1 MLFSMNW
8 IGDFVDLSDLDIK
21 AKKAL
26 IDRFTLSTAEVEDI
40 YYKGADTHGVI
51 VAKIKSVKDHPSSK
65 KLHLLKVD
73 TGAEIVD
80 CVCGAPNV
88 REGMTVAFATVG
100 GAVSGMEIAA
110 REVAGFPSMGMCCS
124 EAELGLSADNS
135 GLWEL
140 PDELAAGTDIKSV
153 YPVDDVI
160 FEVDNKSL
168 TNRPD
173 LWGHYGVAREIAA
186 ILGRPLLPV
195 PKRNLSEFAHLPPVD
210 IDIRDTEHA
219 YRYIGVKAE
228 NITRHE
234 SPAYMRIR
242 LFYCGSRAINFL
254 ADLTNY
260 VMMEI
265 GQPMHAFDLRKVDKI
280 EVQRYAKE
288 FTFTTLDHEERTIDN
303 RILMICSHEEPVA
316 IAGIKGGL
324 ASGIEDDT
332 TSLLLE
338 SATFDGVCIRKASTA
353 LGLRTDAS
361 MRYEKMLDPHQAAV
375 AAARFL
381 HLLLEI
387 DPEARIIS
395 AATDKYVYEYP
406 TIEIDIDKAY
416 YDRYTGID
424 IPADRICST
433 LTALGFEVDR
443 EGDAFHVTVPSWR
456 ATKDVT
462 IKADLIE
469 EVTRIYG
476 YDNFAVNPS
485 LSPIKPVRADR
496 GKTDDNRAKD
506 LLVASYGMHEV
517 HSYIWCDA
525 ANYKE
530 MNISLPENPKIINAQ
545 TPEHAVLRASLVPT
559 LLHFLTENKGFSDR
573 YGLFE
578 IGRAVQGYAEDG
590 SCLERRK
597 LAIAL
602 YDKTADEE
610 EAFLTLRDAVV
621 SIFRSIKHVTPVFVA
636 TAEPA
641 DYMHPA
647 NAYDVTVDGVC
658 YGTLSVPHPG
668 VKGKLDK
675 KAAFAFAE
683 IDMDTFSAMA
693 PVAIKY
699 LAPSRFPDMALDFSF
714 AVDPAAVNFDELCAD
729 CHAAENALIAEKK
742 AAQSEKAPEERETVE
757 KLLTAITVA
766 DVYKSESE
774 SSLTVRFNF
783 SSKTRTLTRAE
794 LTPITDAMLAALKE
808 KGIALK
814 D

>member
-8 IGDFVDLSDLDIK
+8 IGDFVDLSGLDK
-21 AKKAL
+21 KEKKAL

-40 YYKGADTHGVI
+40 IYKGEDTYGVI
-51 VAKIKSVKDHPSSK
+51 VAKIKSVKEHPHSK

-73 TGAEIVD
+73 TGTEVVD

-110 REVAGFPSMGMCCS
+110 REVAGFHSMGMCCS

-140 PDELAAGTDIKSV
+140 PDELAAGTDIKSI

-186 ILGRPLLPV
+186 IAGLPLSPI
-195 PKRNLSEFAHLPPVD
+195 PKRDLSEFAHLPPVD

-219 YRYIGVKAE
+219 YRYIGVKVE
-228 NITRHE
+228 NITRHA

-387 DPEARIIS
+387 DPEAMVIS
-395 AATDKYVYEYP
+395 AATDKYVHEYP

-424 IPADRICST
+424 IPADRIHST
-433 LTALGFEVDR
+433 LAALGFEVER
-443 EGDAFHVTVPSWR
+443 SGDAFHVTVPSWR

-525 ANYKE
+525 ADYKE

-545 TPEHAVLRASLVPT
+545 TPDHAVLRASLVPT
-559 LLHFLTENKGFSDR
+559 LLHFLTQNKGFSER

-578 IGRAVQGYAEDG
+578 IGRAVKGFAADG
-590 SCLERRK
+590 SCNETRQ
-597 LAIAL
+597 LALAF

-610 EAFLTLRDAVV
+610 TVFLTARDAVV
-621 SIFRSIKHVTPVFVA
+621 SLFRSIKHVTPVFVPM
-636 TAEPA
+636 EDPA

-647 NAYDVTVDGVC
+647 NAYAVTVDGVA
-658 YGTLSVPHPG
+658 YGTLSVPHPA
-668 VKGKLDK
+668 VKSKLDK
-675 KAAFAFAE
+675 KASFAFAE
-683 IDMDTFSAMA
+683 IDMGTFSAMA
-693 PVAIKY
+693 PVGIKY
-699 LAPSRFPDMALDFSF
+699 QAPSRFPDMDVDFSF
-714 AVDPAAVNFDELCAD
+714 AVKPADLNFDTLCAI
-729 CHAAENALIAEKK
+729 CRASAAE
-742 AAQSEKAPEERETVE
+742 
-757 KLLTAITVA
+757 LLKGIKVT
-766 DVYKSESE
+766 DVYESE
-774 SSLTVRFNF
+774 EDSSITVRFTF
-783 SSKTRTLTRAE
+783 SSDERTLTRAE
-794 LTPITDAMLAALKE
+794 LTPITDAMLAALAE

-814 D
+814 DQ

>member
-8 IGDFVDLSDLDIK
+8 IGDFVDLSGLDK
-21 AKKAL
+21 EAL
-26 IDRFTLSTAEVEDI
+26 IKRFTLSTAEVEDI
-40 YYKGADTHGVI
+40 YYKGKDTYGVI
-51 VAKIKSVKDHPSSK
+51 VAKIQSVENHPSSQ

-73 TGAEIVD
+73 TGKEVVD

-100 GAVSGMEIAA
+100 GAVGGMAIEP
-110 REVAGFPSMGMCCS
+110 RKVAGFTSYGMCCS
-124 EAELGLSADNS
+124 EAELGISADNS

-140 PDELAAGTDIKSV
+140 PDELTAGTDIKSV
-153 YPVDDVI
+153 YPIDDVV

-186 ILGRPLLPV
+186 LAERPLLPV
-195 PKRNLSEFAHLPPVD
+195 PKKSLSEYGHLPPVD

-228 NITRHE
+228 NITCHT

-303 RILMICSHEEPVA
+303 RVLMISSHEEPVA

-338 SATFDGVCIRKASTA
+338 SATFDGVCVRKASTA

-361 MRYEKMLDPHQAAV
+361 MRYEKMLDPHLAPIATG
-375 AAARFL
+375 RFL
-381 HLLLEI
+381 YLLLEI
-387 DPEARIIS
+387 DPDAKVIS
-395 AATDKYVYEYP
+395 AATDKYVHEYP
-406 TIEIDIDKAY
+406 TITMDIDKAY

-424 IPADRICST
+424 IPTDRICGT
-433 LTALGFEVDR
+433 LTALGFGVERDGDR
-443 EGDAFHVTVPSWR
+443 FHVTVPSHR

-485 LSPIKPVRADR
+485 LSPIKPVRADK

-506 LLVASYGMHEV
+506 LLVSSYSMHEV

-525 ANYKE
+525 VNYKE

-545 TPEHAVLRASLVPT
+545 TPDHAVLRASLVPT
-559 LLHFLTENKGFSDR
+559 LLHFLTQNRGFSDR

-578 IGRAVQGYAEDG
+578 IGRAVKGYAEDG
-590 SCLERRK
+590 SCNERK
-597 LAIAL
+597 MLAIAL
-602 YDKTADEE
+602 YDRTADEE
-610 EAFLTLRDAVV
+610 AAFLSVRDMVV
-621 SIFRSIKHVTPVFVA
+621 SLFRSIKHMEPVFVPMDEA
-636 TAEPA
+636 T

-647 NAYDVTVDGVC
+647 NAFAITADGKV
-658 YGTLSVPHPG
+658 YGYLSVPHPA
-668 VKGKLDK
+668 VKSKLDK
-675 KAAFAFAE
+675 KASFAFAE
-683 IDMDTFSAMA
+683 IDMADFNELA
-693 PVAIKY
+693 PSPIKY
-699 LAPSRFPDMALDFSF
+699 KVPSRFPDMQVDFSF
-714 AVDPAAVNFDELCAD
+714 AIDPAAVNFDALCRMCYFTAG
-729 CHAAENALIAEKK
+729 E
-742 AAQSEKAPEERETVE
+742 
-757 KLLTAITVA
+757 LLTDVSVA
-766 DVYKSESE
+766 DIYEGEGE
-774 SSLTVRFNF
+774 SSITLRFTF
-783 SSKTRTLTRAE
+783 SSNERTLSRAE
-794 LTPITDAMLAALKE
+794 LTPITDKLLTALAEKGLPLKE
-808 KGIALK
+808 
-814 D
+814 

>member
-8 IGDFVDLSDLDIK
+8 IGDFVNLSDLDND
-21 AKKAL
+21 AKRAL
-26 IDRFTLSTAEVEDI
+26 INRFTLSTAEVEDI
-40 YYKGADTHGVI
+40 YYKGADTYGVI
-51 VAKIKSVKDHPSSK
+51 VAKIKSVKEHPNSK

-73 TGAEIVD
+73 TGAEVVD

-140 PDELAAGTDIKSV
+140 PDELTAGTDIKSI
-153 YPVDDVI
+153 YPIDDVI

-173 LWGHYGVAREIAA
+173 LWGHYGVAREFAA
-186 ILGRPLLPV
+186 LTERPLLPT
-195 PKRNLSEFAHLPPVD
+195 PKRDLSEFAHLPPVE
-210 IDIRDTEHA
+210 IDIRDTAHA
-219 YRYIGVKAE
+219 YRYIGVKVE
-228 NITRHE
+228 NINRHV

-288 FTFTTLDHEERTIDN
+288 FTFTTLDHEERRVDSHV
-303 RILMICSHEEPVA
+303 LMISSHEEPVA

-361 MRYEKMLDPHQAAV
+361 MRYEKMLDPHLTAV
-375 AAARFL
+375 ATARFL
-381 HLLLEI
+381 HLLLEL
-387 DPEARIIS
+387 DPEARVIS
-395 AATDKYVYEYP
+395 AATDKYVHEYP
-406 TIEIDIDKAY
+406 TIELDIDKAY

-424 IPADRICST
+424 IPSDRICST
-433 LTALGFEVDR
+433 LTALGFEVER
-443 EGDAFHVTVPSWR
+443 RGDSFHVTVPSWR

-469 EVTRIYG
+469 EVTRVYG

-545 TPEHAVLRASLVPT
+545 TPDHAVLRASLVPT
-559 LLHFLTENKGFSDR
+559 LLHFLTQNRGFSDR

-578 IGRAVQGYAEDG
+578 IGRAVKGFAEDG
-590 SCLERRK
+590 SCNEQRM
-597 LAIAL
+597 LALAL

-610 EAFLTLRDAVV
+610 TAFLTVRDAVV
-621 SIFRSIKHVTPVFVA
+621 SLFQTIKHVTPVFVPMD
-636 TAEPA
+636 EPQ

-647 NAYDVTVDGVC
+647 NAYAVTVDGVC
-658 YGTLSVPHPG
+658 YGALSVPHPA
-668 VKGKLDK
+668 VKSKLDK
-675 KAAFAFAE
+675 KASIAFAE
-683 IDMDTFSAMA
+683 INMGSFTALAPA
-693 PVAIKY
+693 PVKY
-699 LAPSRFPDMALDFSF
+699 KVPSRFPDMQVDFSF
-714 AVDPAAVNFDELCAD
+714 AVEPAAVNFDELTRLCYD
-729 CHAAENALIAEKK
+729 AAPA
-742 AAQSEKAPEERETVE
+742 
-757 KLLTAITVA
+757 LLTDVSVA
-766 DVYKSESE
+766 DVYESEGE
-774 SSLTVRFNF
+774 SSLTVRFTF
-783 SSKTRTLTRAE
+783 SSDERTLTRAE
-794 LTPITDAMLAALKE
+794 LTPITDAILASLKE
-808 KGIALK
+808 KGISLK

>member
-8 IGDFVDLSDLDIK
+8 IGDFVDLSGLD
-21 AKKAL
+21 KKAL
-26 IDRFTLSTAEVEDI
+26 IERFTLSTAEVEDI
-40 YYKGADTHGVI
+40 IFKGADTYGVI
-51 VAKIKSVKDHPSSK
+51 VAKIKSVKEHPSSK

-73 TGAEIVD
+73 TGSAVVD

-100 GAVSGMEIAA
+100 GAVSGMEIAP

-140 PDELAAGTDIKSV
+140 PDTLTAGTDIKSV

-173 LWGHYGVAREIAA
+173 LWGHYGVAREFAA
-186 ILGRPLLPV
+186 LAERPLSPV
-195 PKRNLSEFAHLPPVD
+195 PKRDLSEFAHLPPVD

-324 ASGIEDDT
+324 ASGIEEDT

-361 MRYEKMLDPHQAAV
+361 MRYEKMLDPHLAAV

-387 DPEARIIS
+387 DPEAKVIS

-424 IPADRICST
+424 IPSDRICST
-433 LTALGFEVDR
+433 LTALGFKVER
-443 EGDAFHVTVPSWR
+443 SGDDFHVTVPTWR

-469 EVTRIYG
+469 EVTRVYG

-506 LLVASYGMHEV
+506 ILVSSYAMHEV

-525 ANYKE
+525 ADYKE

-545 TPEHAVLRASLVPT
+545 TPDHAVLRASLVPT
-559 LLHFLTENKGFSDR
+559 LLHFLTQNKGFSDR

-578 IGRAVQGYAEDG
+578 IGRAVKGYNEDG
-590 SCLERRK
+590 SCREKRQ

-602 YDKTADEE
+602 YDRTADEE
-610 EAFLTLRDAVV
+610 SAFLSVRDAVV
-621 SIFRSIKHVTPVFVA
+621 SIFRSIKHVTPVF
-636 TAEPA
+636 TPIEEPA

-647 NAYDVTVDGVC
+647 NAYAVTADGVC
-658 YGTLSVPHPG
+658 YGYLSVPHPA
-668 VKGKLDK
+668 VKSRLDK

-683 IDMDTFSAMA
+683 IDMDTFSATA
-693 PVAIKY
+693 PASIKY
-699 LAPSRFPDMALDFSF
+699 KVPSRFPDMALDFSF
-714 AVDPAAVNFDELCAD
+714 AVDPATVNFDELCAACYASAGD
-729 CHAAENALIAEKK
+729 
-742 AAQSEKAPEERETVE
+742 
-757 KLLTAITVA
+757 LLTDIAVT
-766 DVYKSESE
+766 DVYESEGE
-774 SSLTVRFNF
+774 SSLTVRFTF
-783 SSKTRTLTRAE
+783 SSSERTLTRAE
-794 LTPITDAMLAALKE
+794 LTPITDGMLATLAKKGLALKE
-808 KGIALK
+808 Q
-814 D
+814 